1 MGAVEG
7 VVVVVQD
14 RERSRGGRGSQRVG
28 EMPTTARKRVE
39 LDLWVVAASTKKFV
53 DQKHAHDS
61 RSAGLWVGS
70 FEQQPTTTGVCQE
83 KEVSG

>member
-1 MGAVEG
+1 MPGREG
-7 VVVVVQD
+7 DGD
-14 RERSRGGRGSQRVG
+14 RRELVRCRR
-28 EMPTTARKRVE
+28 TARKRVE